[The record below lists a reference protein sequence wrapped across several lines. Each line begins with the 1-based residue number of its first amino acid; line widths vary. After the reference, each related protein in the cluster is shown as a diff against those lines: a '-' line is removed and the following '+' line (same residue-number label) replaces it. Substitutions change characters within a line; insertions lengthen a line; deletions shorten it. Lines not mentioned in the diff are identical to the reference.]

1 MPLRE
6 TISGVFYSDSAT
18 IAVGAGD
25 LAFLLQEARKNDK
38 HRARICA
45 HPDVSDAVH
54 EMVICLLDKCY
65 IRPHLHHK
73 AESLHVIEGTCDL
86 VLLDDNGNVL
96 NVLRISSD
104 LPDALR
110 FVRLPTGTFH
120 TLLIRSPHFLFH
132 ETTRG
137 PFDPADTD
145 FGDWAPPEGSVE
157 CPAYVQKLDEA
168 VSLFRRSP
176 S

>member
-6 TISGVFYSDSAT
+6 ASPGVFYSDSAT
-18 IAVGAGD
+18 ISVGGGD

-73 AESLHVIEGTCDL
+73 AESLHVLEGTCDL
-86 VLLDDNGNVL
+86 VLLDDSGNVS
-96 NVLRISSD
+96 NVLVISSD
-104 LPDALR
+104 LPDASR
-110 FVRLPTGTFH
+110 YVRLPAGSFH

-137 PFDPADTD
+137 PFDPADTV
-145 FGDWAPPEGSVE
+145 FGDWAPLEGSAD
-157 CPAYVQKLDEA
+157 CTAYVHRLDEE
-168 VSLFRRSP
+168 VSRFRRSP

>member
-6 TISGVFYSDSAT
+6 TSPGIFYSDSAT

-25 LAFLLQEARKNDK
+25 LAFLLHEARKNDK

-73 AESLHVIEGTCDL
+73 AESLHIIEGRCDL
-86 VLLDDNGNVL
+86 VLLA
-96 NVLRISSD
+96 
-104 LPDALR
+104 PDGQITRVVTLGTRADETR
-110 FVRLPTGTFH
+110 FVRLAPQVFH
-120 TLLIRSPHFLFH
+120 TLIVRSEYIVIH

-137 PFDPADTD
+137 PFRREDTV
-145 FGDWAPPEGSVE
+145 FADWAPSESEVE
-157 CPAYVQKLDEA
+157 QARQYVTELDQSISERGK
-168 VSLFRRSP
+168 S
-176 S
+176 